1 MTAIASPRALARRG
15 AEPAIVAIGGAAL
28 LVWFAVAALVAVA
41 LPYHS
46 WDAFSFGAWSRGIAD
61 TGDLHAPGGFTVAY
75 QRPLFYVLQGWLW
88 RATGFHLWEGRLL
101 SLAFSVL
108 FVVAVALLARRVL
121 RLGALGTTAAAL
133 AAVLIPD
140 FAVNVAGGLS
150 DVPAAAMVAAV
161 AAAFHLAPRTRAR
174 PAALGVLA
182 ALAVLSKS
190 TAIVAVLAFAGA
202 ELLGPRSALRERA
215 LRIVPVVVGA
225 LVGLAYFGYE
235 AARADVGLLA
245 FLRAG
250 TEGPWA
256 ALADRTRGDALLR
269 VDLLGADL
277 RLPLWFALVYAALRL
292 ARVAHR
298 RAGFVA
304 APAAVAAS
312 WLLPAL
318 ATGGSWAGPFAGG
331 LDVHAAVYA
340 VLAALLPAAALAT
353 VVPSRL
359 VLARLAVWAAPV
371 LLLWVLHATYAAR
384 LASPS
389 WPPLVLALA
398 VVLTLVMSG
407 LATVRPAA
415 AALPITLLAVL
426 VVASLPTIDALRG
439 ELWHRFWDAGPSG
452 WTDAAQMRT
461 LGLGALA
468 DELRVVEDQAGPDGI
483 VRSSDERLRF
493 WLGSRRVQ
501 TSLPH
506 GCADVA
512 PARVFVLLL
521 DPSSAAAIEA
531 AAPGA
536 SSTGYWDRCAGLVPV
551 WQIPGSFA
559 AYTLGAPRD
568 RSPTACAVPP
578 RPSGLTAVFGTGLA
592 RDDAER
598 LRERATAVGFTA
610 AQVEEAAC
618 GVYAVVLRGFTDRAN
633 AEDFA
638 REARG
643 AGFPVTLETL
653 P

>member
-1 MTAIASPRALARRG
+1 MSAIASPRAPARRG
-15 AEPAIVAIGGAAL
+15 AEPAIVAVGGAAL
-28 LVWFAVAALVAVA
+28 LVYFAVAALVAAV

-46 WDAFSFGAWSRGIAD
+46 WDAYSFGAWSRGIAD
-61 TGDLHAPGGFTVAY
+61 TGELHAPGGFTVAY

-121 RLGALGTTAAAL
+121 RLGALGTLAAAL
-133 AAVLIPD
+133 AAVLIRD

-150 DVPAAAMVAAV
+150 VVPAAAMVAAV
-161 AAAFHLAPRTRAR
+161 AAAFHLAPRGRAW
-174 PAALGVLA
+174 PAAVGVVA

-190 TAIVAVLAFAGA
+190 TAILAVLAFAGA
-202 ELLGPRSALRERA
+202 ELLGPRRELRERA

-225 LVGLAYFGYE
+225 LAGLAYFGYE
-235 AARADVGLLA
+235 AARADLGLLA
-245 FLRAG
+245 FLRDG
-250 TEGPWA
+250 TEGQWA

-269 VDLLGADL
+269 VDLLGVDL

-298 RAGFVA
+298 RAAFAA

-318 ATGGSWAGPFAGG
+318 AAGGSWAGPFAGG
-331 LDVHAAVYA
+331 PDVHAVVYA
-340 VLAALLPAAALAT
+340 VLAALLPAAARAT

-371 LLLWVLHATYAAR
+371 LALWVRHATYAPR

-398 VVLTLVMSG
+398 VVVTLVASG
-407 LATVRPAA
+407 LGTLRVEV
-415 AALPITLLAVL
+415 ALLPVALLAVL

-439 ELWHRFWDAGPSG
+439 ELWHRFWAAGPSG

-461 LGLGALA
+461 LGLGTLA
-468 DELRVVEDQAGPDGI
+468 DELRVVEDQAGPDGV

-493 WLGSRRVQ
+493 WLGARRVE
-501 TSLPH
+501 TSLPRA
-506 GCADVA
+506 CADVA

-531 AAPGA
+531 AARGA

-568 RSPTACAVPP
+568 TSSAACTVPP
-578 RPSGLTAVFGTGLA
+578 RPAGPVAAFGAGLSREAA
-592 RDDAER
+592 DR
-598 LRERATAVGFTA
+598 LRERAAAVGFSA
-610 AQVEEAAC
+610 AQVEEDGC
-618 GVYAVVLRGFTDRAN
+618 GVYAVVLRGFSDRAN

>member
-1 MTAIASPRALARRG
+1 MSAIVFPRALGRRG
-15 AEPAIVAIGGAAL
+15 VESALAVVSAAAL
-28 LVWFAVAALVAVA
+28 LVYFAVAAIVAVA

-75 QRPLFYVLQGWLW
+75 QRPLFYVLQGLLW

-101 SLAFSVL
+101 SLSFSVL
-108 FVVAVALLARRVL
+108 FVVAVALLAARVL
-121 RLGALGTTAAAL
+121 RLGLSGTIAAVL

-161 AAAFHLAPRTRAR
+161 AAAFHLTPRTRVR
-174 PAALGVLA
+174 PAAVGVLA

-202 ELLGPRSALRERA
+202 ELLGPRAGLRERA
-215 LRIVPVVVGA
+215 TRIAPLVSGA
-225 LVGLAYFGYE
+225 LAGLLYFAYE
-235 AARADVGLLA
+235 AGRADLGLLA

-250 TEGPWA
+250 TEGQWA
-256 ALADRTRGDALLR
+256 TLADQTRGDALLN
-269 VDLLGADL
+269 VELLGRDL
-277 RLPLWFALVYAALRL
+277 RLPLWFALAYGAVRL
-292 ARVAHR
+292 GRVAHR
-298 RAGFVA
+298 HAVLVA
-304 APAAVAAS
+304 APTAVGAS

-331 LDVHAAVYA
+331 PDIHTAAYA

-371 LLLWVLHATYAAR
+371 LVLWVWHATYAPR

-389 WPPLVLALA
+389 WPPLVLALG
-398 VVLTLVMSG
+398 LVFALVASG
-407 LATVRPAA
+407 LRTLRGETAV
-415 AALPITLLAVL
+415 LPIVLLAVL
-426 VVASLPTIDALRG
+426 VVGSLPTIDGLRG

-452 WTDAAQMRT
+452 WTQTGRMRT
-461 LGLGALA
+461 LGLGTLA
-468 DELRVVEDQAGPDGI
+468 DELRVVEAQAGSDGI

-493 WLGSRRVQ
+493 WLGAQRVQ

-506 GCADVA
+506 GCGDVA

-536 SSTGYWDRCAGLVPV
+536 SSTEYWDRCAGFVPV

-568 RSPTACAVPP
+568 TSPAACAVPA
-578 RPSGLTAVFGTGLA
+578 RPSGLVAVFGSGLSREA
-592 RDDAER
+592 ADR
-598 LRERATAVGFTA
+598 LRERATAVGFSA
-610 AQVEEAAC
+610 AQVEEASC
-618 GVYAVVLRGFTDRAN
+618 GAYAVVLRGFSDRAN

-638 REARG
+638 HEARG
-643 AGFPVTLETL
+643 AGFPVTLESL